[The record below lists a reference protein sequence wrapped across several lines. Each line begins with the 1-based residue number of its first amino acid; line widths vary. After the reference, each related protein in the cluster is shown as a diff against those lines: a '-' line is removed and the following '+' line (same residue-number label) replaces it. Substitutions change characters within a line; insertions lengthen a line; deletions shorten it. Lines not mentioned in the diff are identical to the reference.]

1 MESVEINKD
10 HAEEN
15 QATATNSGLA
25 IARSRPLSLELAET
39 HGQAEN
45 KKSFIGYRGDST
57 CALIRG
63 HRPRAAG
70 SGPTRSGA
78 SCVIG

>member
-1 MESVEINKD
+1 MESLEINKD
-10 HAEEN
+10 HPEEN
-15 QATATNSGLA
+15 QAMATNSELA
-25 IARSRPLSLELAET
+25 TARSRPSSLELAET

-45 KKSFIGYRGDST
+45 KKSFRGDRGDST

-63 HRPRAAG
+63 HRPWGAG